1 VIIKKSTQPGEPSGE
16 HITKKTYASPRLVV
30 YGDLRTIT
38 ATRTRSGGDGGL
50 TVGHTFSM

>member
-1 VIIKKSTQPGEPSGE
+1 VIIKKSTQPDEPSGE